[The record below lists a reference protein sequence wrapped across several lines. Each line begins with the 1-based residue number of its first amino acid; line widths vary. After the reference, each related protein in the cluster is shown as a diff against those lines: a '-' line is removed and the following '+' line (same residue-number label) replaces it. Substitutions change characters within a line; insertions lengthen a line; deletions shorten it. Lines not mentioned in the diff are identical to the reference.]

1 VTVLQIESVEEPFR
15 SDSVL
20 TDLALRLLSRA
31 EYVSCLPVG
40 SVHLVLDAET
50 IRSVG
55 KCLAQARMPASRWT
69 FLDGPDEV
77 STTRWREA
85 VTAMNE
91 QIEMSPQPAGEWGPV
106 IGSLGEDM
114 VAELLGVSV
123 SSVRRYSAGNRA
135 TPQDAAERLHFLAL
149 LLADLAGSY
158 NDYGIRRW
166 FTRPRAALQGRR
178 PVDVLGEGFD
188 PEGQHAQQVQVL
200 AASLIAAGAA

>member
-1 VTVLQIESVEEPFR
+1 VSVLHIKSVEEPFR
-15 SDSVL
+15 SDRVL

-31 EYVSCLPVG
+31 EYVSCLPSGV
-40 SVHLVLDAET
+40 VHLVLDAEA

-55 KCLAQARMPASRWT
+55 KCLAEARMPASRWT
-69 FLDGPDEV
+69 FLDGPDV
-77 STTRWREA
+77 SAAQWREA

-135 TPQDAAERLHFLAL
+135 TPQDVAERLHFLAL

-178 PVDVLGEGFD
+178 PIDALGEGFD
-188 PEGQHAQQVQVL
+188 PEGQQAQQLQGL
-200 AASLIAAGAA
+200 AAGLVAAGAA